1 MILRPGYSYCQVS
14 FACQSV
20 DHFLR
25 FSPAARHKIIMEIR
39 SIAIAPNPEGQEEIR
54 GAGLVLFRASTNGP
68 EKSGVCG
75 MQARDQFLSF
85 SPYYLFV

>member
-1 MILRPGYSYCQVS
+1 
-14 FACQSV
+14 
-20 DHFLR
+20 
-25 FSPAARHKIIMEIR
+25 MEIR